1 MLIQSL
7 QRRILELEMA
17 LAKKLQRSIKLTI
30 IFLIIPITN

>member
-17 LAKKLQRSIKLTI
+17 LAKKGIYIGYSVQL
-30 IFLIIPITN
+30 N

>member
-17 LAKKLQRSIKLTI
+17 LAKKGIYLAYLATA
-30 IFLIIPITN
+30 FN